1 MSRKNSR
8 EQKAIRRA
16 LRAQSKT
23 PRVVAKGGYCPSCG
37 QWRVLDL
44 SRAHLCGRCAKAF
57 EAAMFMAALQTVG
70 GESDNGDR

>member
-1 MSRKNSR
+1 MTMSRKNSR

-37 QWRVLDL
+37 EWRVLDL

-57 EAAMFMAALQTVG
+57 EAAMFFAALQTVG
-70 GESDNGDR
+70 EAENG